1 MVENI
6 THPVIASDTILK
18 EYFGNEMYTW
28 DIDTLE
34 DRMMFP
40 EETIEYTF
48 NKKIFV

>member
-1 MVENI
+1 
-6 THPVIASDTILK
+6 
-18 EYFGNEMYTW
+18 MYTW

-48 NKKIFV
+48 NKKDLGVSGSRKAPKPN